1 LEDAYF
7 LNILRPN
14 PATPTKPEPS
24 SISVA
29 GSGTGE
35 GSLEV
40 GFVSELTTVVELK
53 FDLLAVPVGSSEGQ
67 PIIPNNIIHTHK
79 TINNFFTVPP
89 VFIKIQTYFLKSNVK
104 RKFISCPYKTI
115 YYVCQAL
122 NNTIYGIKNIGY

>member
-14 PATPTKPEPS
+14 PARPTKPEPS

-35 GSLEV
+35 GPLEV
-40 GFVSELTTVVELK
+40 SSVSELTTVVELK
-53 FDLLAVPVGSSEGQ
+53 LDLLAVLVGSSEGQ

-89 VFIKIQTYFLKSNVK
+89 VFIKIQNYILKSNVK
-104 RKFISCPYKTI
+104 RKIASYPYKTI
-115 YYVCQAL
+115 HYVCQEL

>member
-14 PATPTKPEPS
+14 PARPTKPEPI

-40 GFVSELTTVVELK
+40 GPVSELTTVVELK
-53 FDLLAVPVGSSEGQ
+53 LDLLAVLFGSSEGQ

-79 TINNFFTVPP
+79 TINNFFTFPP
-89 VFIKIQTYFLKSNVK
+89 IFIKIQNHFIKSNVK
-104 RKFISCPYKTI
+104 RKIIS
-115 YYVCQAL
+115 
-122 NNTIYGIKNIGY
+122 